1 MTLPEYMLMK
11 RRRLHLTQEQLGALM
26 TVSKSQ
32 LSRYERGLCMIKRR
46 QFDWWCDA
54 MQLTRAER
62 IEALRL
68 FAEGRK

>member
-1 MTLPEYMLMK
+1 MTLPEYMHMK
-11 RRRLHLTQEQLGALM
+11 RRQRQQTLEQLGALM
-26 TVSKSQ
+26 GVSDSQ
-32 LSRYERGLCMIKRR
+32 LSRYERGLCTIKRR